1 MTAASEPGRQQRR
14 VLLIIGGGIAAY
26 KVLELIR
33 LLRKE
38 SVDVLPVLTQ
48 AGAQFVTPLS
58 VAALAGAKVHEDLFS
73 LTDEVEMGHI
83 ALARAADLVLVAPAT
98 ADLIARAAAGLAND
112 LATTLLLA
120 TTAPVLMAPA
130 MNVRMWQHP
139 ATQRNVRQ
147 LMADGV
153 TFIGPEEG
161 EMACGEEGPGRMT
174 EPADLLHAV
183 LERLNEAESR
193 FFSSEERPLAGRH
206 VLITAGPTHEP
217 IDPVRYIAN
226 RSSGRQ
232 GFALAEAAR
241 DLGARVTLVHGPVN
255 LPCPAGVH
263 CVAVET
269 AEEMLR
275 AVKDALPADVAI
287 FAAAVA
293 DWKAKHPADAKLKK
307 DAEKN
312 SFTLKLEKNP
322 DILSHVGHLEKGRPE
337 LVVGF
342 AAETGDPVAAA
353 REKLRRKRADL
364 IVANDVSP
372 QKGVMGGDFNEVIL
386 VSGKGEER
394 WPRMTKNAVA
404 QRLMEEIAGI
414 LKNSDE

>member
-1 MTAASEPGRQQRR
+1 M
-14 VLLIIGGGIAAY
+14 LLIIGGGIAAY
-26 KVLELIR
+26 KSLELIR
-33 LLRKE
+33 LLRRHG
-38 SVDVLPVLTQ
+38 VMVLPVLTR

-58 VAALAGAKVHEDLFS
+58 VAALAGARVHEDLFS
-73 LTDEVEMGHI
+73 LTEEVEMGHI

-98 ADLIARAAAGLAND
+98 ADLIARVAAGMAND

-147 LMADGV
+147 LQEDGV
-153 TFIGPEEG
+153 IFLGPEEG
-161 EMACGEEGPGRMT
+161 EMACGEEGPGRMV
-174 EPADLLHAV
+174 EPEDLARVV
-183 LERLNEAESR
+183 LERLETVRFRASTSSR
-193 FFSSEERPLAGRH
+193 KALQGRH

-232 GFALAEAAR
+232 GFVLAEAAR
-241 DLGARVTLVHGPVN
+241 DLGARVTLVHGPVA
-255 LPCPAGVH
+255 LPCPTGVD
-263 CVAVET
+263 CIGVET
-269 AEEMLR
+269 AEDMLE

-293 DWKAKHPADAKLKK
+293 DWKAKRMAKEKLKK
-307 DAEKN
+307 TGVTQP
-312 SFTLKLEKNP
+312 FILELHENP
-322 DILSHVGHLEKGRPE
+322 DILSYVGHLENDRPC

-342 AAETGDPVAAA
+342 AAETGDPISAA
-353 REKLRRKRADL
+353 REKLKRKRADL

-372 QKGVMGGDFNEVIL
+372 EKGVMGGGFNQVTL
-386 VSGKGEER
+386 VSADGEET
-394 WPRMTKNAVA
+394 WPQMSKAEVA
-404 QRLMEEIAGI
+404 RRLVERIVDI
-414 LKNSDE
+414 LQNSGK